1 MSLDKILLHELRV
14 FKASIKEKK
23 IVDGRYL
30 ILFEFCDDSVK
41 VVKPLLP
48 GGIPRGVERAQYD
61 SVKEGDIVGI
71 EMYCRSK
78 ADKERLSTWEFSME
92 DLAKEETE
100 SEEECF
106 GVKMGEYKGR
116 WTIGPLGKKP
126 ENY

>member
-23 IVDGRYL
+23 IVDGQYL

-41 VVKPLLP
+41 VLKPLLP
-48 GGIPRGVERAQYD
+48 GGIPRGVELAQYD

-78 ADKERLSTWEFSME
+78 ANKEGISTWNFSME
-92 DLAKEETE
+92 DLVNNE
-100 SEEECF
+100 SEEAGF
-106 GVKMGEYKGR
+106 GIKMGEYKGR
-116 WTIGPLGKKP
+116 WTIGPLGKKS
-126 ENY
+126 ET